1 MKVSYELIGLVVD
14 IPFKKVYD
22 GITCDIWN
30 HIDDRLSNEVSAE
43 VREVREQVFTVV
55 FND

>member
-43 VREVREQVFTVV
+43 VREQVFTLVWYQT
-55 FND
+55 ND